1 MFRRLG
7 ATVRAVLVL
16 LPPSETKRGGGEGPP
31 LRLDLLA
38 HPELNPL
45 RAQLVDELVKLAA
58 ERRRPPGP
66 RWGCPRSRTRRWRAT
81 RSCGRRRPCP
91 RCTATPGC
99 STTRS
104 TSARC
109 GARPPC
115 GRGARLV
122 VGSALFGLLT
132 ADDPVPA
139 YRLSAGSALPGRG
152 TLAAAWRPGAGAGA
166 RGRRRAGAGG
176 RPALRVVR
184 GAGPGA
190 RRGDGDRPHGRRAR
204 SSATSTRRTRDGSRG
219 CWSSSRAEP
228 TDAAGGG
235 GGGPAGGPARGPPRP
250 TP

>member
-1 MFRRLG
+1 MRPEPAHNKYTMAAPGDVQAPRRY
-7 ATVRAVLVL
+7 RAGVLVL
-16 LPPSETKRGGGEGPP
+16 LPPSETKRDGGDGPP

-58 ERRRPPGP
+58 DPRPPGP

-81 RSCGRRRPCP
+81 PSCGRRRPCP

-109 GARPPC
+109 GARP
-115 GRGARLV
+115 RVRARRRLA

-152 TLAAAWRPGAGAGA
+152 TLAAAWRPVLEPVLAAVAA
-166 RGRRRAGAGG
+166 RELVVD
-176 RPALRVVR
+176 LRSGLVR

-190 RRGDGDRPHGRRAR
+190 RRGDA
-204 SSATSTRRTRDGSRG
+204 
-219 CWSSSRAEP
+219 
-228 TDAAGGG
+228 
-235 GGGPAGGPARGPPRP
+235 
-250 TP
+250 